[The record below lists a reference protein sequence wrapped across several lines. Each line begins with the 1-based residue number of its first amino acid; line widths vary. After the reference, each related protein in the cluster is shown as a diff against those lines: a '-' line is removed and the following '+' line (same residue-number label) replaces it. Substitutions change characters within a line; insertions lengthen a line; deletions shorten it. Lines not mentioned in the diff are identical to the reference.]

1 MEESTTPVMYEP
13 TNYDEMFAGKGDPH
27 ASCRGF
33 VERLE
38 GVSVDELRNRQ
49 IAAEVHL
56 NNMGITFNVYGHEA
70 GMEKVWP
77 FDVLPRII
85 GGDEWDRVEAGLKQ
99 RVTALNLFIDDL
111 YNDQRILE
119 DGVVPRHLIETAS
132 SYRPELRGFSPTNKA
147 WCHISG
153 VDLVRNEDGDFYVL
167 EDNLRCPSGVSYV
180 LENRE
185 IMKRTFSTVFQGLS
199 VEPVDQYP
207 EQLLR
212 TLLDCAPPH
221 VESPLAVVLTPGVH
235 NSAYFEHTFLA
246 QQMGVELVQG
256 VDLTVIDDTVYM
268 RTTRGLQ
275 RVDVIYRRIDD
286 DFLDP
291 ECFRK
296 DSVLGVPGVMRAC
309 RAGNVTLANAPGT
322 GVADDKAVYAY
333 VPEIIR
339 YYLSEEPILNN
350 VPTYV
355 CWDDKQREH
364 VLANLKDLVM
374 KPTNESGGY
383 GIVLGPKSSE
393 EELAEV
399 AERIKAKPREYIAQ
413 PMLQLSTAPT
423 LADDAME
430 PRHVDLRPFVLAGKD
445 VYVMPGGLT
454 RVALV
459 RDSLIVNSS
468 QGGGSKDT
476 WVLRSESGPA
486 GESASNGETP

>member
-1 MEESTTPVMYEP
+1 MMYLP
-13 TNYDEMFAGKGDPH
+13 TAYDEMFSPEGLPRVT
-27 ASCRGF
+27 CRAF
-33 VERLE
+33 VDRLQ
-38 GVSVDELRNRQ
+38 GVPVEELRNRQ
-49 IAAEVHL
+49 VAAEAHL

-77 FDVLPRII
+77 FDVLPRIVD
-85 GGDEWDRVEAGLKQ
+85 GHEWESVEAGLRQ

-111 YNDQRILE
+111 YNEQRILD
-119 DGVVPRHLIETAS
+119 DGVVPRELIESAS
-132 SYRPELRGFSPTNKA
+132 SFRPELRGFSPTHKA

-153 VDLVRNEDGDFYVL
+153 VDLVRDRDGLFYVL

-185 IMKRTFSTVFQGLS
+185 IMKRTFSTVFQGMA
-199 VEPVDQYP
+199 VTPVDQYP
-207 EQLLR
+207 ERLLQ
-212 TLLDCAPPH
+212 TLLDCAPQH
-221 VESPLAVVLTPGVH
+221 ADTPLAVVLTPGVY

-256 VDLTVIDDTVYM
+256 VDLTVIDDVVYM
-268 RTTRGLQ
+268 RTTRGLR

-291 ECFRK
+291 ECFRE

-322 GVADDKAVYAY
+322 GVADDKAVYAF

-339 YYLSEEPILNN
+339 YYLSEDPILAN
-350 VPTYV
+350 VPTYT
-355 CWDDKQREH
+355 CWDDQQREH
-364 VLANLKDLVM
+364 VLANLKDLVL

-383 GIVLGPKSSE
+383 GIVLGPRATE
-393 EELAEV
+393 AELAEV
-399 AERIKAKPREYIAQ
+399 ADRIRANPREYIAQ
-413 PMLQLSTAPT
+413 PMLELSTAPT
-423 LADDAME
+423 LTGEALE
-430 PRHVDLRPFVLAGKD
+430 PRHVDLRPFVLSGKE

-454 RVALV
+454 RVALE
-459 RDSLIVNSS
+459 RDSMIVNSS

-476 WVLRSESGPA
+476 WVLRS
-486 GESASNGETP
+486 SANGEASPC